1 LLFFFSE
8 LDKNLTIV
16 ESNPIKLKIEII
28 LIEDIRVVAMPI
40 FSVETSLALIT
51 QKKKPNADI
60 TAVANIKIIEFK
72 YRLLP
77 VIVSI
82 LCLISPYM

>member
-51 QKKKPNADI
+51 QKKLKMLLLNQDI
-60 TAVANIKIIEFK
+60 N
-72 YRLLP
+72 
-77 VIVSI
+77 
-82 LCLISPYM
+82 